1 MATTTATLTL
11 QSADL
16 TGDALSLSTTSTL
29 TKADSVTGLD
39 QFTGVARKIYTQNTI
54 NNVFEGGD
62 FAANKAHKVYMKNP
76 SAVATEYFT
85 ISIGAA
91 GGTVEEIG
99 RLYAGDWMFMPWSAH
114 DANNDICVTPSVD
127 TTMILE
133 YALIYQA

>member
-1 MATTTATLTL
+1 
-11 QSADL
+11 
-16 TGDALSLSTTSTL
+16 
-29 TKADSVTGLD
+29 
-39 QFTGVARKIYTQNTI
+39 
-54 NNVFEGGD
+54 
-62 FAANKAHKVYMKNP
+62 MKNP

-114 DANNDICVTPSVD
+114 DSNNDICVTPSVD